1 MRLQIIRG
9 TNSTTKRIIEAGI
22 FGAYIVPRVLRDYG
36 YFDIAWEMVCKEDYP
51 GWIYMM
57 NQSHGDMAEQWN
69 GSSSLDHH
77 MYTAVDGFIQESL
90 SGLDFNLGKTELQQL
105 YLKPYFP
112 RGMKKFSFWH
122 QFHEGKIEISWDME
136 TYRVVLPE
144 GMEATLE
151 LAGEKYVLKA
161 GENVFNKD
169 I

>member
-1 MRLQIIRG
+1 
-9 TNSTTKRIIEAGI
+9 
-22 FGAYIVPRVLRDYG
+22 
-36 YFDIAWEMVCKEDYP
+36 
-51 GWIYMM
+51 
-57 NQSHGDMAEQWN
+57 MAEQWN

-90 SGLDFNLGKTELQQL
+90 SGLGFNLGNSELTQL

-112 RGMKKFSFWH
+112 SGMKKFLFWH
-122 QFHEGKIEISWDME
+122 QFHEGKVEISWDME

-161 GENVFNKD
+161 GETILNKD